1 MCVPL
6 FSLSG
11 RFSRLKEVPF
21 EQEREMQKLVEGQ
34 LPELFGLQFVASE
47 FAPHNNLRIDTLA
60 YDPEQKNFVI
70 IEYKNGGSW
79 SVVDQGFSYL
89 SLLLN
94 NKADFILK
102 FQKCGGKDCD
112 IADINW
118 EASRV
123 IFIAPSFNV
132 YQTEAVGFQSMPF
145 ELWEIRR
152 HEKGILALN
161 QLQTASR
168 AELPQMNLSKEAL
181 QVQKE
186 VKSYSV
192 DSHFK
197 EKWTQSR
204 EIFDD
209 LFPELLKLH
218 PDLEVKPVKYYI
230 GIKLNGN
237 IVFSIHAH
245 KSGISL
251 NFSRSRPRDF
261 KDPQKR
267 VKEVKNSMK
276 YYNQYISWLWIKE
289 QEDIPYAL
297 MLAKQAL
304 KKYA

>member
-1 MCVPL
+1 MSL
-6 FSLSG
+6 FTLTGS
-11 RFSRLKEVPF
+11 FSRLKEAPF
-21 EQEREMQKLVEGQ
+21 KQEKEMQQLVESQ

-47 FAPHNNLRIDTLA
+47 FAPHNHLRIDTLA
-60 YDPEQKNFVI
+60 YDPEQKSFVI

-94 NKADFILK
+94 NKADFVLK
-102 FQKCGGKDCD
+102 FQKCGGKNCD

-118 EASRV
+118 EASQV

-132 YQTEAVGFQSMPF
+132 YQTEAVGFQNMPF
-145 ELWEIRR
+145 QLWEIRR

-161 QLQTASR
+161 RLQTA
-168 AELPQMNLSKEAL
+168 AKAALPQMSLTKEAQ

-197 EKWTQSR
+197 PKWTQSR
-204 EIFDD
+204 ELFDE

-218 PDLEVKPVKYYI
+218 PDFAVKPVKYYI
-230 GIKLNGN
+230 GIKLNGDN
-237 IVFSIHAH
+237 VFSLHVY
-245 KSGISL
+245 KGGITL
-251 NFSRSRPRDF
+251 NFPRSQPRDF

-276 YYNQYISWLWIKE
+276 YYGQHISWLWVKE

-304 KKYA
+304 KKY